1 MKPKPL
7 IVQARVEGGEL
18 KVPGRK
24 FLLAALKGWPDMPVD
39 LEIRPFEET
48 RRARANRYYWGVVLK
63 MMATEMGE
71 AVDALH
77 EVMKLRHNTGDATDP
92 STGEHIRI
100 ARSTTKLTVQQFS
113 DYIEKVMLDG
123 AEYLGLTFPEPRA
136 SEEYREAVHG

>member
-18 KVPGRK
+18 KVPTRK
-24 FLLAALKGWPDMPVD
+24 FLLAALKGWPDMAVD

-63 MMATEMGE
+63 MMAAESGDTVEDMH
-71 AVDALH
+71 DQ
-77 EVMKLRHNTGDATDP
+77 MKLRHNSKMAVSVTGQD
-92 STGEHIRI
+92 IRI
-100 ARSTTKLTVQQFS
+100 AQSTTKLKVGEFS
-113 DYIEKVMLDG
+113 AYLEKVMLDG
-123 AEYLGLTFPEPRA
+123 ATFLGLTFPEPRP

>member
-18 KVPGRK
+18 KVPTRK
-24 FLLAALKGWPDMPVD
+24 FLLAALKGWPDMAVD

-63 MMATEMGE
+63 MMAAESGHSAE
-71 AVDALH
+71 DLH
-77 EVMKLRHNTGDATDP
+77 EQMKMRHNSRMVADFAGDLRRLPA
-92 STGEHIRI
+92 
-100 ARSTTKLTVQQFS
+100 STTKMTVAEFS
-113 DYIEKVMLDG
+113 TYIEAVMLDG